1 LRQGLQ
7 QLAEEGAT
15 QGFFPERS
23 NDIMLSAASVLQFDM
38 VASRLKEEYKVECSY
53 EPITVYSARR
63 VSIIESP

>member
-7 QLAEEGAT
+7 QLAEDGAT

-23 NDIMLSAASVLQFDM
+23 NDIMLSVASVLQFNV

-53 EPITVYSARR
+53 EPITLFRATR
-63 VSIIESP
+63 EHH